1 MRDDCSPEDVFGAVY
16 AAGQGHVL
24 RWWDELDEAAREGLL
39 EQLGGVDFAQ
49 MEALAEDV
57 RAGRFAKSSQGAAS
71 LPEYVALPRNA
82 EDESVRERARRA
94 GEEAIRDG
102 KVAALTVAGGQG
114 TRLGFDYPK
123 GMFPIGPVSGKTLF
137 QIHAERILAT
147 RRRYGGAVPWYIM
160 TSDATDEP
168 TRAYLEKEGWFG
180 LRAEDVL
187 CFKQGMLPA
196 LDREFNLVMT
206 AKDRVLFSPNGHGG
220 TLAALRDTGMLT
232 DMEARG
238 VEEISYFQV
247 DNPLVPAVDPVFV
260 GFHRLAGAQMS
271 SKAMWKREPL
281 EPIGAFVLVDGRLVV
296 LEYSDLTPDEA
307 GLRTGAG
314 LLVHGLGSPAIH
326 VMRVDFVR
334 EMTAAGGRLP
344 FHLAQKSSPCLNDDG
359 LLVAPKE
366 KNVYKFE
373 TFIFD
378 ALPFTERTMILEMAR
393 EREFSP
399 VKNPSGADSADSARA
414 DMVALCADWL
424 EGAGVAVPRDAKN
437 RSMHAIEVSPLFAL
451 DAGELAGRV
460 RTDMEVAGPLY
471 LAEGGGE

>member
-1 MRDDCSPEDVFGAVY
+1 MRADCSRDEVFRAVR

-24 RWWDELDEAAREGLL
+24 RWWDELDEVGREGLL
-39 EQLGGVDFAQ
+39 EQLGGVDFTQ

-57 RAGRFAKSSQGAAS
+57 RAGRFAKALPGTAL

-82 EDESVRERARRA
+82 EDELVREDARRV
-94 GEEAIRDG
+94 GEEAICGG

-114 TRLGFDYPK
+114 TRLGFDCPK

-137 QIHAERILAT
+137 QLHAERILAT

-160 TSDATDEP
+160 TSDATDGP
-168 TRAYLEKEGWFG
+168 TRAYLAEAGWFG
-180 LRAEDVL
+180 LPAEEVY
-187 CFKQGMLPA
+187 CFKQGMLPV
-196 LDREFNLVMT
+196 LDREFKLVMT

-247 DNPLVPAVDPVFV
+247 DNPLAPAVDPVFV

-271 SKAMWKREPL
+271 SKAMWKRGPL
-281 EPIGAFVLVDGRLVV
+281 EPIGAFVRVDGRLMV
-296 LEYSDLTPDEA
+296 LEYSDLTPEEA
-307 GLRTGAG
+307 ELRTGEG
-314 LLVHGLGSPAIH
+314 LLVYGLGSPAIH

-344 FHLAQKSSPCLNDDG
+344 FHLARKSSPYLNEDG
-359 LLVAPKE
+359 VVVTPTE

-378 ALPFTERTMILEMAR
+378 ALPFTTRSVILEMAR

-399 VKNPSGADSADSARA
+399 VKNPTGADSADSAHA

-424 EGAGVAVPRDAKN
+424 ERVGVAVPRDAQN
-437 RSMHAIEVSPLFAL
+437 RSLYALEISPLFAL
-451 DAGELAGRV
+451 DAEELAGRV
-460 RTDMEVAGPLY
+460 AAGLEVNGPLY
-471 LAEGGGE
+471 LAEGEKG